1 MKERGKKEKDD
12 ILFSVR
18 GSRKEQRK
26 RGRVAHQKKKERNPV
41 IEITAARVNGVK
53 KGSGDD
59 GSGSGGD
66 PRRCWG

>member
-41 IEITAARVNGVK
+41 IEITVSKRVAGTTEAVREEIHE
-53 KGSGDD
+53 GA
-59 GSGSGGD
+59 GGD
-66 PRRCWG
+66 G